1 MATKEQKLNIAD
13 ITFDDFI
20 GDGLNT
26 LDEQETNLK
35 DELENEE
42 ESEEDDDSNDSDNSD
57 SPSSKRNRR
66 DEDEDDDDEELQSNK
81 YSKDD
86 QDEDDEFDEED
97 SEESGSVAESIAKA
111 LGYDIENDYA
121 DTEEGLVEFTKDIAQ
136 NIAEDQLNELFQQF
150 PLVQK
155 HLDFVLAGGDSEKFF
170 QAYNP
175 NMDYS
180 NYEIDQNDNRT
191 QKAFVSEYFKSK
203 GHDEEFIKDMLEDYE
218 DSGKLYDKAIVA
230 QKQLATIQSREREQ
244 IVEQQKREKAEQEKS
259 QEEFWENV
267 AATID
272 QGKEFAG
279 IRIPEKEKAK
289 FFDYISA
296 PVDKSGR
303 TRRDMDYSNSD
314 LDVKLA
320 IDYLMYKGM
329 NLQDIITTKAK
340 TESVM
345 NLRDKIQR
353 NEERVK
359 NYGKVERNRTKKF
372 DPDQL
377 DMKKLFE

>member
-26 LDEQETNLK
+26 LDEQETNRK

-42 ESEEDDDSNDSDNSD
+42 EPEEDDDSDESDESD

-66 DEDEDDDDEELQSNK
+66 DEDDDDEELQSNK

>member
-26 LDEQETNLK
+26 LDEQEAKPK

-42 ESEEDDDSNDSDNSD
+42 ESEEDDSDDSDESE
-57 SPSSKRNRR
+57 SSSSKRNKG
-66 DEDEDDDDEELQSNK
+66 DEDDDDDEELQSKK
-81 YSKDD
+81 YARED
-86 QDEDDEFDEED
+86 QDDDEDVDDED

-111 LGYDIENDYA
+111 LGYEVENEYA
-121 DTEEGLVEFTKDIAQ
+121 DTEEGLIEFTKDIAQ

-175 NMDYS
+175 NLDYS
-180 NYEIDQNDNRT
+180 QYEIDQNDSRT

-218 DSGKLYDKAIVA
+218 DSGKLYDKAVIA
-230 QKQLATIQSREREQ
+230 QKQLATIQTKEREQ
-244 IVEQQKREKAEQEKS
+244 IVEQQKQERAQQEKA

-296 PVDKSGR
+296 PVDKTGK
-303 TRRDMDYSNSD
+303 TRRDMDYANSD

-340 TESVM
+340 TESVKS
-345 NLRDKIQR
+345 LRDKIQR

-359 NYGKVERNRTKKF
+359 NYGKIEKGKAKKF

>member
-26 LDEQETNLK
+26 LDEKEETTK

-42 ESEEDDDSNDSDNSD
+42 ESEEESDASE
-57 SPSSKRNRR
+57 SESEPESKSSRKRT
-66 DEDEDDDDEELQSNK
+66 DEDDDDDEELQSKK
-81 YSKDD
+81 YARED
-86 QDEDDEFDEED
+86 QEDDDESDEED
-97 SEESGSVAESIAKA
+97 SEEAGSVAESIAKA
-111 LGYDIENDYA
+111 LGYDIENTYA

-175 NMDYS
+175 STDYS
-180 NYEIDQNDNRT
+180 QYEISQNDSRT
-191 QKAFVSEYFKSK
+191 QKAFVSEYFKTK
-203 GHDEEFIKDMLEDYE
+203 GHDDEFIKDMLEDYE

-230 QKQLATIQSREREQ
+230 QKQLAAIQSREREQ
-244 IVEQQKREKAEQEKS
+244 IVEQQKRERQEQEK
-259 QEEFWENV
+259 QQQEFWESV
-267 AATID
+267 ASTID

-303 TRRDMDYSNSD
+303 TRRDMDYANSE

-340 TESVM
+340 TESVKS
-345 NLRDKIQR
+345 LRDKIQR

-359 NYGKVERNRTKKF
+359 NYGKIEKGKAKKF

>member
-1 MATKEQKLNIAD
+1 MATKEQKLNISD

-26 LDEQETNLK
+26 LDEQETNPK

-42 ESEEDDDSNDSDNSD
+42 EPEDTDESDDSESE
-57 SPSSKRNRR
+57 PSGRKSRR
-66 DEDEDDDDEELQSNK
+66 DED
-81 YSKDD
+81 
-86 QDEDDEFDEED
+86 DEDDESLQSSKYAKEDQENDEDVDDED
-97 SEESGSVAESIAKA
+97 EEESGSVAESIAKA

-170 QAYNP
+170 EAYNP
-175 NMDYS
+175 NTDYS
-180 NYEIDQNDNRT
+180 QYEIDQNDSRT

-218 DSGKLYDKAIVA
+218 DSGKLYDKAVVA

-244 IVEQQKREKAEQEKS
+244 IVEQQKRERADQEKQ

-296 PVDKSGR
+296 PVDKTGK
-303 TRRDMDYSNSD
+303 TRRDMDYANSE

-340 TESVM
+340 TESVK
-345 NLRDKIQR
+345 NLRDRIQS

-359 NYGKVERNRTKKF
+359 NYGKIEKGKTKKF
-372 DPDQL
+372 DPEQL

>member
-26 LDEQETNLK
+26 LDQQETNIK

-42 ESEEDDDSNDSDNSD
+42 EPEEDDESDDSESE
-57 SPSSKRNRR
+57 PSGRRNKR
-66 DEDEDDDDEELQSNK
+66 EDDDDDEGLQSNK
-81 YSKDD
+81 YARED
-86 QDEDDEFDEED
+86 QEDDEDFEDED

-244 IVEQQKREKAEQEKS
+244 IVEQQKREKEEQERQ

>member
-26 LDEQETNLK
+26 LDEQETKPK

-42 ESEEDDDSNDSDNSD
+42 ESEEESNDSESE
-57 SPSSKRNRR
+57 SESSGRKPSS
-66 DEDEDDDDEELQSNK
+66 DEDDDDDEELQSKK
-81 YSKDD
+81 YAKEDE
-86 QDEDDEFDEED
+86 EDDDESDEED

-175 NMDYS
+175 NLDYS
-180 NYEIDQNDNRT
+180 QYEIDQNDSRT

-218 DSGKLYDKAIVA
+218 DSGKLYDKAVVA
-230 QKQLATIQSREREQ
+230 QKQLATIQSKEREQ
-244 IVEQQKREKAEQEKS
+244 IVEQQKREKQEQEKA

-267 AATID
+267 ASTID

-303 TRRDMDYSNSD
+303 TRRDMDYSNSE

-340 TESVM
+340 TESVKS
-345 NLRDKIQR
+345 LRDKIQR

-359 NYGKVERNRTKKF
+359 NYGKVEKNRAKKF

>member
-26 LDEQETNLK
+26 LDETEETTQE
-35 DELENEE
+35 ELEDEDEE
-42 ESEEDDDSNDSDNSD
+42 LEEEDDDSEPTDSVEE
-57 SPSSKRNRR
+57 
-66 DEDEDDDDEELQSNK
+66 DEDEDDDEELQSNK
-81 YSKDD
+81 YARED
-86 QDEDDEFDEED
+86 QGDEDDVDDDEEG
-97 SEESGSVAESIAKA
+97 SSVADSIAKA
-111 LGYDIENDYA
+111 LGYELENDYA
-121 DTEEGLVEFTKDIAQ
+121 DTEEGLIEFTKDIAQ

-175 NMDYS
+175 SMDYS
-180 NYEIDQNDNRT
+180 QYEIDQNDSRT
-191 QKAFVSEYFKSK
+191 QKAFVAEYFKTK

-244 IVEQQKREKAEQEKS
+244 IVEQQKREREEQERQ

-303 TRRDMDYSNSD
+303 TRRDMDYANSD

-329 NLQDIITTKAK
+329 NLQDIITTRAK
-340 TESVM
+340 TESVK
-345 NLRDKIQR
+345 NLRERIQR

-359 NYGKVERNRTKKF
+359 NYGKVEKSRTKKF

>member
-26 LDEQETNLK
+26 LDQKEETTK

-42 ESEEDDDSNDSDNSD
+42 EPEKESDDSESESE
-57 SPSSKRNRR
+57 SESSGRKPSS
-66 DEDEDDDDEELQSNK
+66 DEDDDDDEELQSKK
-81 YSKDD
+81 YAR
-86 QDEDDEFDEED
+86 QDEEDDDESDEED

-175 NMDYS
+175 NLDYS
-180 NYEIDQNDNRT
+180 QYEIDQNDSRT

-218 DSGKLYDKAIVA
+218 DSGKLYDKAVVA
-230 QKQLATIQSREREQ
+230 QKQLATIQSKEREQ
-244 IVEQQKREKAEQEKS
+244 IVEQQKREKQEQEKA

-267 AATID
+267 ASTID

-296 PVDKSGR
+296 PVDKTGK
-303 TRRDMDYSNSD
+303 TRRDMDYANSE

-340 TESVM
+340 TESVKS
-345 NLRDKIQR
+345 LRDKIQR

-359 NYGKVERNRTKKF
+359 NYGKVEKNRAKKF

>member
-26 LDEQETNLK
+26 LDEKEETK
-35 DELENEE
+35 EEIKNEE
-42 ESEEDDDSNDSDNSD
+42 EPEEEPDDSDESESD
-57 SPSSKRNRR
+57 SPSSKRNRG
-66 DEDEDDDDEELQSNK
+66 DEDDDDDEELQSKK
-81 YSKDD
+81 YARDD
-86 QDEDDEFDEED
+86 QDEDDELDEED

-111 LGYDIENDYA
+111 LGYDIENTYA

-175 NMDYS
+175 NLDYS
-180 NYEIDQNDNRT
+180 QYEIAENDSRT

-230 QKQLATIQSREREQ
+230 QKQLAAIQSREREQ
-244 IVEQQKREKAEQEKS
+244 IVEQQKREKAEQEKA

-296 PVDKSGR
+296 PVDKTGK
-303 TRRDMDYSNSD
+303 TRRDMDYANSD

-340 TESVM
+340 TESVK
-345 NLRDKIQR
+345 NLRDRIQR

-359 NYGKVERNRTKKF
+359 NYGKIEKSKTKKF

>member
-26 LDEQETNLK
+26 LDEKQETPK

-42 ESEEDDDSNDSDNSD
+42 EPEEDNESDDSESE
-57 SPSSKRNRR
+57 PSGRKSRR
-66 DEDEDDDDEELQSNK
+66 DEDDDDDEELQSNK
-81 YSKDD
+81 YAREA
-86 QDEDDEFDEED
+86 QEDDEDVDDED
-97 SEESGSVAESIAKA
+97 SEGSGSVAESIAKA
-111 LGYDIENDYA
+111 LGYDIENNYA

-136 NIAEDQLNELFQQF
+136 NIAEDQLKELFEQF

-175 NMDYS
+175 SMDYS
-180 NYEIDQNDNRT
+180 QYEIDQNDSRT
-191 QKAFVSEYFKSK
+191 QKAFVAEYFKSK

-218 DSGKLYDKAIVA
+218 DSGKLYDKAVVA
-230 QKQLATIQSREREQ
+230 QKQLAAIQGREREQ
-244 IVEQQKREKAEQEKS
+244 IVEQQKRERQAQEK
-259 QEEFWENV
+259 QQTEFWENV

-279 IRIPEKEKAK
+279 IRIPEKEKSK

-303 TRRDMDYSNSD
+303 TRRDMDYANSE

-340 TESVM
+340 TESVKS
-345 NLRDKIQR
+345 LRDKIQR

-359 NYGKVERNRTKKF
+359 NYGKVEKTRAKKF

>member
-26 LDEQETNLK
+26 LDEKEETPK

-42 ESEEDDDSNDSDNSD
+42 ESEKESDDSESESEPE
-57 SPSSKRNRR
+57 SKSSRKRT
-66 DEDEDDDDEELQSNK
+66 DEDDEDDEELQSKK
-81 YSKDD
+81 YARED
-86 QDEDDEFDEED
+86 QEDDDESDEED
-97 SEESGSVAESIAKA
+97 SEEAGSVAESIAKA

-175 NMDYS
+175 TMDYS
-180 NYEIDQNDNRT
+180 QYEIDQNDSRT
-191 QKAFVSEYFKSK
+191 QKAFVSEYFKTK

-230 QKQLATIQSREREQ
+230 QKQLATIQSKEREQ
-244 IVEQQKREKAEQEKS
+244 IVEQQKRERQEQEK
-259 QEEFWENV
+259 QQQEFWENV
-267 AATID
+267 ASTID

-303 TRRDMDYSNSD
+303 TRRDMDYANSE

-340 TESVM
+340 TESVKS
-345 NLRDKIQR
+345 LRDKIQR

-359 NYGKVERNRTKKF
+359 NYGKIEKGKAKKF

>member
-26 LDEQETNLK
+26 LDEQETNPK
-35 DELENEE
+35 DEFENEE
-42 ESEEDDDSNDSDNSD
+42 ESEEDDDSDDSDDSG
-57 SPSSKRNRR
+57 SPSSRNNG
-66 DEDEDDDDEELQSNK
+66 DEEDDDEELQSKK
-81 YSKDD
+81 YSRDD
-86 QDEDDEFDEED
+86 QDEDDEFDEEN

-180 NYEIDQNDNRT
+180 QYEIDQNDSRT

-244 IVEQQKREKAEQEKS
+244 IVEQQKREKAEQERT

-340 TESVM
+340 TESVKS
-345 NLRDKIQR
+345 LRDKIQR

>member
-26 LDEQETNLK
+26 LDEQETKPK

-42 ESEEDDDSNDSDNSD
+42 ESEEDDSDDSDESE
-57 SPSSKRNRR
+57 SSSSKRTKG
-66 DEDEDDDDEELQSNK
+66 DEDDDDDEELQSKK
-81 YSKDD
+81 YARED
-86 QDEDDEFDEED
+86 QEDDDESDEED

-111 LGYDIENDYA
+111 LGYDIENNYA

-136 NIAEDQLNELFQQF
+136 NIAEDQINELFQQF

-155 HLDFVLAGGDSEKFF
+155 HLDFVMAGGDSEKFF
-170 QAYNP
+170 EAYNP
-175 NMDYS
+175 SKDYGQF
-180 NYEIDQNDNRT
+180 EIGKEDTRT
-191 QKAFVSEYFKSK
+191 QKTFVSEYFKSK

-218 DSGKLYDKAIVA
+218 DSGKLYDKALVA
-230 QKQLATIQSREREQ
+230 QKQLSAIQAKEREQ
-244 IVEQQKREKAEQEKS
+244 IVANQKRQQQETQQQQEQ
-259 QEEFWENV
+259 FWENV

-279 IRIPEKEKAK
+279 VRIPEKEKAK

-303 TRRDMDYSNSD
+303 TRRDMDYANSE

-340 TESVM
+340 TESVKS
-345 NLRDKIQR
+345 LRDKIQR

-359 NYGKVERNRTKKF
+359 NYGKVEKGKTKKF

>member
-26 LDEQETNLK
+26 LDEKQETPK

-42 ESEEDDDSNDSDNSD
+42 EPEEDNESDDSESE
-57 SPSSKRNRR
+57 PSGRKSRR
-66 DEDEDDDDEELQSNK
+66 DEDDDDDEELQSNK
-81 YSKDD
+81 YAREA
-86 QDEDDEFDEED
+86 QEDDEDVDDED
-97 SEESGSVAESIAKA
+97 SEGSGSVAESIAKA
-111 LGYDIENDYA
+111 LGYDIENNYA

-136 NIAEDQLNELFQQF
+136 NIAEDQLKELFEQF

-175 NMDYS
+175 SMDYS
-180 NYEIDQNDNRT
+180 QYEIDQNDSRT
-191 QKAFVSEYFKSK
+191 QKAFVAEYFKSK

-218 DSGKLYDKAIVA
+218 DSGKLYDKAVVA
-230 QKQLATIQSREREQ
+230 QKQLAAIQGREREQ
-244 IVEQQKREKAEQEKS
+244 IVEQQKRERQAQEK
-259 QEEFWENV
+259 QQTEFWENV

-303 TRRDMDYSNSD
+303 TRRDMDYANSE

-340 TESVM
+340 TESVKS
-345 NLRDKIQR
+345 LRDKIQR

-359 NYGKVERNRTKKF
+359 NYGKVEKTRAKKF

>member
-26 LDEQETNLK
+26 LDEQETKPK

-42 ESEEDDDSNDSDNSD
+42 ESEEDDSDESNNSE
-57 SPSSKRNRR
+57 SEPSGRKSRR
-66 DEDEDDDDEELQSNK
+66 DED
-81 YSKDD
+81 
-86 QDEDDEFDEED
+86 DEDDESLQSSKYAKEDQEDDEDVDDED

-175 NMDYS
+175 SMDYS
-180 NYEIDQNDNRT
+180 QYEIDQNDSRT

-230 QKQLATIQSREREQ
+230 QRQLASIQSREREQ
-244 IVEQQKREKAEQEKS
+244 IVEQQKHERAQQEKA

-303 TRRDMDYSNSD
+303 TRRDMDYSNSE

-340 TESVM
+340 TESVKS
-345 NLRDKIQR
+345 LRDKIQR

-359 NYGKVERNRTKKF
+359 NYGKIEKGKAKKF

>member
-26 LDEQETNLK
+26 LDEQETNPK

-42 ESEEDDDSNDSDNSD
+42 ESEEDDSDDSESESE
-57 SPSSKRNRR
+57 PSSRKRSS
-66 DEDEDDDDEELQSNK
+66 DEDDDDDEELQSNK
-81 YSKDD
+81 YAKED
-86 QDEDDEFDEED
+86 QEDDDESDEED

-175 NMDYS
+175 NLDYS
-180 NYEIDQNDNRT
+180 QYEIDQNDART
-191 QKAFVSEYFKSK
+191 QKAFVSEYFKTK

-230 QKQLATIQSREREQ
+230 QRQLASIQSREREQ
-244 IVEQQKREKAEQEKS
+244 IVEQQKHERAQQEKA

-303 TRRDMDYSNSD
+303 TRRDMDYSNSE

-329 NLQDIITTKAK
+329 NLQDIITTRAK
-340 TESVM
+340 TESVKS
-345 NLRDKIQR
+345 LRDKIQR

-359 NYGKVERNRTKKF
+359 NYGKIEKGKAKKF

>member
-26 LDEQETNLK
+26 LDEQETKPK

-42 ESEEDDDSNDSDNSD
+42 EPEE
-57 SPSSKRNRR
+57 
-66 DEDEDDDDEELQSNK
+66 DEDESDDSESEPSGRKSRGDEDDDDDDEELQSKK
-81 YSKDD
+81 YARED
-86 QDEDDEFDEED
+86 QGDDEDVDDED

-111 LGYDIENDYA
+111 LGYDIENEYA

-175 NMDYS
+175 NLDYS
-180 NYEIDQNDNRT
+180 QYEIDQNDSRT

-203 GHDEEFIKDMLEDYE
+203 GHDEEFIKDMLDDYE
-218 DSGKLYDKAIVA
+218 DSGKLYDKAVVA
-230 QKQLATIQSREREQ
+230 QKQLAAIQSREREQ
-244 IVEQQKREKAEQEKS
+244 IVEQQKQARAEQEKA

-303 TRRDMDYSNSD
+303 TRRDMDYANSE

-340 TESVM
+340 TESVKS
-345 NLRDKIQR
+345 LRDKIQR

-359 NYGKVERNRTKKF
+359 NYGKIEKGKAKKF

>member
-26 LDEQETNLK
+26 LDEQEETTKN
-35 DELENEE
+35 ELENEE
-42 ESEEDDDSNDSDNSD
+42 DPDQGDEPDNSESESSSRKRRRDDDD
-57 SPSSKRNRR
+57 
-66 DEDEDDDDEELQSNK
+66 DEDEDLQANKYDKEDQEDDDES
-81 YSKDD
+81 
-86 QDEDDEFDEED
+86 DEEG
-97 SEESGSVAESIAKA
+97 SEESGSIADSIAKA
-111 LGYDIENDYA
+111 LGYDIENSYA
-121 DTEEGLVEFTKDIAQ
+121 DTEEGLLEFTKDIAQ
-136 NIAEDQLNELFQQF
+136 NIAEDQINDLFQQF

-175 NMDYS
+175 TTDYS
-180 NYEIDQNDNRT
+180 QYEIDQNDSRT
-191 QKAFVSEYFKSK
+191 QKAFVSEYFKNK

-218 DSGKLYDKAIVA
+218 DSGKLYDKAVVA
-230 QKQLATIQSREREQ
+230 QKQLATIQSKEREQ
-244 IVEQQKREKAEQEKS
+244 IVEQQKREKQEQEKS

-267 AATID
+267 ASTID

-289 FFDYISA
+289 FFDYISE
-296 PVDKSGR
+296 PVDKTGK
-303 TRRDMDYSNSD
+303 TRRDMDYSNSN

-340 TESVM
+340 TESVKS
-345 NLRDKIQR
+345 LRDKIQR

-359 NYGKVERNRTKKF
+359 NYGKVEKNRTKKF
-372 DPDQL
+372 DPEQL

>member
-1 MATKEQKLNIAD
+1 MATKEQKLNISD

-26 LDEQETNLK
+26 LDEQETNPK

-42 ESEEDDDSNDSDNSD
+42 EPEDTDESDDSESE
-57 SPSSKRNRR
+57 PSGRKSRR
-66 DEDEDDDDEELQSNK
+66 DED
-81 YSKDD
+81 
-86 QDEDDEFDEED
+86 DEDDESLQSSKYAKEDQENDEDVDDED
-97 SEESGSVAESIAKA
+97 EEESGSVAESIAKA

-170 QAYNP
+170 EAYNP
-175 NMDYS
+175 NTDYS
-180 NYEIDQNDNRT
+180 QYEIDQNDSRT

-218 DSGKLYDKAIVA
+218 DSGKLYDKAVVA

-244 IVEQQKREKAEQEKS
+244 IVEQQKRERADQEKQ

-296 PVDKSGR
+296 PVDKTGK
-303 TRRDMDYSNSD
+303 TRRDMDYANSE

-340 TESVM
+340 TESVK
-345 NLRDKIQR
+345 NLRDRIQS

-359 NYGKVERNRTKKF
+359 NYGKVEKNRTKKF
-372 DPDQL
+372 DPEQL

>member
-26 LDEQETNLK
+26 LNEQEETLK

-42 ESEEDDDSNDSDNSD
+42 ESEEESDDSESESE
-57 SPSSKRNRR
+57 PSSRKRSS
-66 DEDEDDDDEELQSNK
+66 DEDDDDDEELQSNK
-81 YSKDD
+81 YAKED
-86 QDEDDEFDEED
+86 QEDDDESDEED

-175 NMDYS
+175 NLDYS
-180 NYEIDQNDNRT
+180 QYEIDQNDART
-191 QKAFVSEYFKSK
+191 QKAFVSEYFKTK

-230 QKQLATIQSREREQ
+230 QRQLASIQSREREQ
-244 IVEQQKREKAEQEKS
+244 IVEQQKHERAQQEKA

-303 TRRDMDYSNSD
+303 TRRDMDYSNSE

-329 NLQDIITTKAK
+329 NLQDIITTRAK
-340 TESVM
+340 TESVKS
-345 NLRDKIQR
+345 LRDKIQR

-359 NYGKVERNRTKKF
+359 NYGKIEKGKAKKF

>member
-26 LDEQETNLK
+26 LDEKEETPK

-42 ESEEDDDSNDSDNSD
+42 EPEE
-57 SPSSKRNRR
+57 
-66 DEDEDDDDEELQSNK
+66 DEDESDDSESEPSGRKSRGDEDEDDDEELQSNK
-81 YSKDD
+81 YAREDKDD
-86 QDEDDEFDEED
+86 DEDVDDED
-97 SEESGSVAESIAKA
+97 SEVSGSVADSIAKA
-111 LGYDIENDYA
+111 LGYELENDYA
-121 DTEEGLVEFTKDIAQ
+121 DTEEGLIEFTKDIAQ
-136 NIAEDQLNELFQQF
+136 NIAEDQINELFQQF

-155 HLDFVLAGGDSEKFF
+155 HLDYVMAGGDSEKFF
-170 QAYNP
+170 EAYNP
-175 NMDYS
+175 SKDYGQV
-180 NYEIDQNDNRT
+180 EIEKEDTRT
-191 QKAFVSEYFKSK
+191 QKTFVAEYFRSK
-203 GHDEEFIKDMLEDYE
+203 GHDDEFIKDMLEDYE

-230 QKQLATIQSREREQ
+230 QKQLAVIQNKEREQ
-244 IVEQQKREKAEQEKS
+244 IVANQRRQQQEVQAQ

-303 TRRDMDYSNSD
+303 TRRDMDYANSE

-340 TESVM
+340 TESVKS
-345 NLRDKIQR
+345 LRDKIQR

-359 NYGKVERNRTKKF
+359 NYGKVEKTRAKKF

>member
-26 LDEQETNLK
+26 LDEQEETTK

-42 ESEEDDDSNDSDNSD
+42 ESEEDDDSDDSDESE
-57 SPSSKRNRR
+57 SPRSKRSRG
-66 DEDEDDDDEELQSNK
+66 DEDDDDDEGLQSSK
-81 YSKDD
+81 YARED
-86 QDEDDEFDEED
+86 QEDDEDDSDED
-97 SEESGSVAESIAKA
+97 SEEYGSVAESIAKA
-111 LGYDIENDYA
+111 LGYDIENEYA

-136 NIAEDQLNELFQQF
+136 NIAEDQLNELFEQF

-175 NMDYS
+175 NLDYS
-180 NYEIDQNDNRT
+180 QYEIDQNDSRT
-191 QKAFVSEYFKSK
+191 QKAFVSEYFKTK

-244 IVEQQKREKAEQEKS
+244 IVEQQKRERAEQEKA

-296 PVDKSGR
+296 PVDKTGK
-303 TRRDMDYSNSD
+303 TRRDMDYANSD

-340 TESVM
+340 TESVK

-359 NYGKVERNRTKKF
+359 NYGKVEKNRAKKF

>member
-26 LDEQETNLK
+26 LDEQEETTKN
-35 DELENEE
+35 ELENEE
-42 ESEEDDDSNDSDNSD
+42 DPDQGDESDDSESE
-57 SPSSKRNRR
+57 SSSRKRRG
-66 DEDEDDDDEELQSNK
+66 EDDDDDDEDLQANK
-81 YSKDD
+81 YNKED
-86 QDEDDEFDEED
+86 QEDDDESDEED
-97 SEESGSVAESIAKA
+97 SEESGSVADSIAKA
-111 LGYDIENDYA
+111 LGYDVENSYA
-121 DTEEGLVEFTKDIAQ
+121 DTEEGLIEFTKDIAQ
-136 NIAEDQLNELFQQF
+136 NIAEDQIKELFEQF

-175 NMDYS
+175 TMDYS
-180 NYEIDQNDNRT
+180 QYEIDQNDSRT
-191 QKAFVSEYFKSK
+191 QKAFVSEYFKNK

-218 DSGKLYDKAIVA
+218 DSGKLYDKAVVA
-230 QKQLATIQSREREQ
+230 QKQLATIQSKEREQ
-244 IVEQQKREKAEQEKS
+244 IVEQQKLEKKEQEKS

-296 PVDKSGR
+296 PVDKTGK
-303 TRRDMDYSNSD
+303 TRRDMDYSNSN

-340 TESVM
+340 TESVKS
-345 NLRDKIQR
+345 LRDKIQR

-359 NYGKVERNRTKKF
+359 NYGKVEKNRTKKF
-372 DPDQL
+372 DPEQL

>member
-1 MATKEQKLNIAD
+1 M
-13 ITFDDFI
+13 
-20 GDGLNT
+20 
-26 LDEQETNLK
+26 
-35 DELENEE
+35 
-42 ESEEDDDSNDSDNSD
+42 
-57 SPSSKRNRR
+57 
-66 DEDEDDDDEELQSNK
+66 
-81 YSKDD
+81 
-86 QDEDDEFDEED
+86 
-97 SEESGSVAESIAKA
+97 
-111 LGYDIENDYA
+111 
-121 DTEEGLVEFTKDIAQ
+121 
-136 NIAEDQLNELFQQF
+136 FQQF

-175 NMDYS
+175 NLDYS
-180 NYEIDQNDNRT
+180 QYEIDQNDSRT

-203 GHDEEFIKDMLEDYE
+203 GHDEEFIKDMLDDYE
-218 DSGKLYDKAIVA
+218 DSGKLYDKAVVA
-230 QKQLATIQSREREQ
+230 QKQLAAIQSREREQ
-244 IVEQQKREKAEQEKS
+244 IVEQQKQARAEQEKA

-303 TRRDMDYSNSD
+303 TRRDMDYANSE

-340 TESVM
+340 TESVKS
-345 NLRDKIQR
+345 LRDKIQR

-359 NYGKVERNRTKKF
+359 NYGKIEKGKAKKF

>member
-26 LDEQETNLK
+26 LDEKEETPK

-42 ESEEDDDSNDSDNSD
+42 EPEESEDESDDSESE
-57 SPSSKRNRR
+57 PSGRKSRG
-66 DEDEDDDDEELQSNK
+66 DEDDDDDEELQSNK
-81 YSKDD
+81 YAREDKDD
-86 QDEDDEFDEED
+86 DEDVDDED

-175 NMDYS
+175 NLDYS
-180 NYEIDQNDNRT
+180 QYEIDQNDNRT
-191 QKAFVSEYFKSK
+191 QKAFVSEYFKTK

-230 QKQLATIQSREREQ
+230 QKQLAAIQSREREQ
-244 IVEQQKREKAEQEKS
+244 IVEQQKREREQQEKQ

-279 IRIPEKEKAK
+279 ILIPEKEKAK

-303 TRRDMDYSNSD
+303 TRRDMDYANSE

-340 TESVM
+340 TESVKS
-345 NLRDKIQR
+345 LRDKIQR

-359 NYGKVERNRTKKF
+359 NYGKVEKNRTKKF

>member
-26 LDEQETNLK
+26 LDEKEETPK
-35 DELENEE
+35 EELENEE
-42 ESEEDDDSNDSDNSD
+42 DPEESEDSDEPSD
-57 SPSSKRNRR
+57 KEGDDRG
-66 DEDEDDDDEELQSNK
+66 DEDDDDDEELQSKK
-81 YSKDD
+81 YAKDD
-86 QDEDDEFDEED
+86 QDEDDGLDEED

-111 LGYDIENDYA
+111 LGYDIENTYE

-175 NMDYS
+175 NLDYS
-180 NYEIDQNDNRT
+180 QYEIDQNDSRT
-191 QKAFVSEYFKSK
+191 QKAFVAEYFKSK

-218 DSGKLYDKAIVA
+218 DSGKLYDKAMVA
-230 QKQLATIQSREREQ
+230 QKQLAAIQNREREQ
-244 IVEQQKREKAEQEKS
+244 IVEQQRREKAEQEKA

-296 PVDKSGR
+296 PVDKTGR
-303 TRRDMDYSNSD
+303 TRRDMDYANSE

-340 TESVM
+340 TESVK
-345 NLRDKIQR
+345 NLRDRIQR

-359 NYGKVERNRTKKF
+359 NYGKVEKNRAKKF
-372 DPDQL
+372 DPDHL

>member
-26 LDEQETNLK
+26 LDEKEETTK

-42 ESEEDDDSNDSDNSD
+42 ESEEESDDSESESEPE
-57 SPSSKRNRR
+57 SKSSRKRT
-66 DEDEDDDDEELQSNK
+66 DEDDEDDEELQSKK
-81 YSKDD
+81 YARED
-86 QDEDDEFDEED
+86 QEDDEESDEEG

-175 NMDYS
+175 TMDYS
-180 NYEIDQNDNRT
+180 QYEIDQNDSRT
-191 QKAFVSEYFKSK
+191 QKAFVSEYFKTK

-230 QKQLATIQSREREQ
+230 QKQLATIQSKEREQ
-244 IVEQQKREKAEQEKS
+244 IVEQQKRERQEQEK
-259 QEEFWENV
+259 QQQEFWENV
-267 AATID
+267 ASTID

-303 TRRDMDYSNSD
+303 TRRDMDYANSE

-340 TESVM
+340 TESVKS
-345 NLRDKIQR
+345 LRDKIQR

-359 NYGKVERNRTKKF
+359 NYGKIEKGKAKKF

>member
-86 QDEDDEFDEED
+86 QDEADEFDEDD

>member
-26 LDEQETNLK
+26 LDQQEEPLK

-42 ESEEDDDSNDSDNSD
+42 ESEENEDESDDSESE
-57 SPSSKRNRR
+57 PSSRKSRG
-66 DEDEDDDDEELQSNK
+66 DDDDEELQSKK
-81 YSKDD
+81 YARED
-86 QDEDDEFDEED
+86 QEDDDESDEED

-111 LGYDIENDYA
+111 LGYDIENEYA

-175 NMDYS
+175 NLDYS
-180 NYEIDQNDNRT
+180 QYEIDQNDSRT

-203 GHDEEFIKDMLEDYE
+203 GHDEEFIKDMLDDYE
-218 DSGKLYDKAIVA
+218 DSGKLYDKAVVA
-230 QKQLATIQSREREQ
+230 QKQLAGIQSREREQ
-244 IVEQQKREKAEQEKS
+244 IVEQQKQAKIEQEKA

-303 TRRDMDYSNSD
+303 TRRDMDYANSE

-340 TESVM
+340 TQSVM

-359 NYGKVERNRTKKF
+359 NYGKIEKNKAKKF

>member
-26 LDEQETNLK
+26 LDEQEETTK

-42 ESEEDDDSNDSDNSD
+42 EESEDTDESDDSESE
-57 SPSSKRNRR
+57 PSGRKSRR
-66 DEDEDDDDEELQSNK
+66 DED
-81 YSKDD
+81 
-86 QDEDDEFDEED
+86 DEDDESLQSSKYAKEDQEDDEDVDDED

-175 NMDYS
+175 NLDYS
-180 NYEIDQNDNRT
+180 QYEIDQNDART
-191 QKAFVSEYFKSK
+191 QKAFVSEYFKTK

-230 QKQLATIQSREREQ
+230 QKQLASIQSREREQ
-244 IVEQQKREKAEQEKS
+244 IVEQQKHARAEQEKA

-303 TRRDMDYSNSD
+303 TRRDMDYANSE

-340 TESVM
+340 TESVKS
-345 NLRDKIQR
+345 LRDKIQR

-359 NYGKVERNRTKKF
+359 NYGKIEKGKAKKF

>member
-20 GDGLNT
+20 GDGLNA
-26 LDEQETNLK
+26 LDETEETTQEEL
-35 DELENEE
+35 DEEVDEE
-42 ESEEDDDSNDSDNSD
+42 DEDGSDDSESEPSGRRGKDD
-57 SPSSKRNRR
+57 
-66 DEDEDDDDEELQSNK
+66 DDDDEELQSNK
-81 YSKDD
+81 YARED
-86 QDEDDEFDEED
+86 QEDDDDAEEENED
-97 SEESGSVAESIAKA
+97 GGSVADSIAKA
-111 LGYDIENDYA
+111 LGYELENDYA

-155 HLDFVLAGGDSEKFF
+155 HLDYVLAGGDSEKFF
-170 QAYNP
+170 EAYNP
-175 NMDYS
+175 NQDYGQ
-180 NYEIDQNDNRT
+180 YEIDQNDTRT
-191 QKAFVSEYFKSK
+191 QKTFVAEYFKSK
-203 GHDEEFIKDMLEDYE
+203 GHDDEFIKDMLEDYE

-230 QKQLATIQSREREQ
+230 QKQLAAIQSREREQ
-244 IVEQQKREKAEQEKS
+244 IVASQKKQQAEMQAQNEQ
-259 QEEFWENV
+259 FWENV

-303 TRRDMDYSNSD
+303 TRRDMDYANSE

-340 TESVM
+340 TQSVM

-359 NYGKVERNRTKKF
+359 NYGKVEKNKTKKF

>member
-26 LDEQETNLK
+26 LDQQETNIK

-42 ESEEDDDSNDSDNSD
+42 EPEEDDESDDSESQ
-57 SPSSKRNRR
+57 PSGKRNRGE
-66 DEDEDDDDEELQSNK
+66 DDDEDDEGLQSNK
-81 YSKDD
+81 YARED
-86 QDEDDEFDEED
+86 QEDDEDFEDED

-180 NYEIDQNDNRT
+180 QYEIDQNDSRT

-244 IVEQQKREKAEQEKS
+244 IVEQQKREREEQERQ

-303 TRRDMDYSNSD
+303 TRRDMDYSNSE

-340 TESVM
+340 TQSVL

-359 NYGKVERNRTKKF
+359 NYGKVEKNRTKKF

-377 DMKKLFE
+377 DMKRLFE

>member
-26 LDEQETNLK
+26 LDEKEEAPK
-35 DELENEE
+35 DEVKDEELEEEE
-42 ESEEDDDSNDSDNSD
+42 ESDDSEVSSSKKDEDDD
-57 SPSSKRNRR
+57 
-66 DEDEDDDDEELQSNK
+66 DDDDEELQSKK
-81 YSKDD
+81 YGRDA
-86 QDEDDEFDEED
+86 QGDEDDDVEEDEEG
-97 SEESGSVAESIAKA
+97 GSVANSIAKA
-111 LGYDIENDYA
+111 LGYEIENEYA
-121 DTEEGLVEFTKDIAQ
+121 DTEEGLIEFTKDIAQ

-180 NYEIDQNDNRT
+180 QYEIDQNDSRT
-191 QKAFVSEYFKSK
+191 QKAFVAEYFKTK

-218 DSGKLYDKAIVA
+218 DSGKLYDKAVVA
-230 QKQLATIQSREREQ
+230 QKQLAAIQSREREQ
-244 IVEQQKREKAEQEKS
+244 IVEQQKREREQQEK
-259 QEEFWENV
+259 QQQEFWENV

-303 TRRDMDYSNSD
+303 TRRDMDYANSE

-340 TESVM
+340 TESVK
-345 NLRDKIQR
+345 NLRDRIQR

-359 NYGKVERNRTKKF
+359 NYGKVEKNKTKKF

>member
-26 LDEQETNLK
+26 LDEQEETTN
-35 DELENEE
+35 ELENEE
-42 ESEEDDDSNDSDNSD
+42 EPEEDDESDDSESE
-57 SPSSKRNRR
+57 PSGRKSRG
-66 DEDEDDDDEELQSNK
+66 EDDDDDEDLQSNK
-81 YSKDD
+81 YARED
-86 QDEDDEFDEED
+86 QEDDEDFDDED

-175 NMDYS
+175 NADYS
-180 NYEIDQNDNRT
+180 QYEIDQNDSRT
-191 QKAFVSEYFKSK
+191 QKAFVSEYFKTK

-218 DSGKLYDKAIVA
+218 DSGKLYDKAMVA
-230 QKQLATIQSREREQ
+230 QKQLAAIQSREREQ
-244 IVEQQKREKAEQEKS
+244 IVEQQKREKQEQEKQ

-296 PVDKSGR
+296 PVDKTGK
-303 TRRDMDYSNSD
+303 TRRDMDYANSE

-340 TESVM
+340 TQSVM

-359 NYGKVERNRTKKF
+359 NYGKVEKNRAKKF

>member
-26 LDEQETNLK
+26 LDEQEETTK

-42 ESEEDDDSNDSDNSD
+42 EPEDEDGESEDSDSE
-57 SPSSKRNRR
+57 PSGRRNRE
-66 DEDEDDDDEELQSNK
+66 EDEDDDDEELQSKK
-81 YSKDD
+81 YARQNQEDD
-86 QDEDDEFDEED
+86 EESDEDD
-97 SEESGSVAESIAKA
+97 SEEAGSVAESIAKA

-180 NYEIDQNDNRT
+180 QYEIDKGDSRT
-191 QKAFVSEYFKSK
+191 QKAFVSEYFKNK

-230 QKQLATIQSREREQ
+230 QKQLAAIQSREREQ
-244 IVEQQKREKAEQEKS
+244 IVEQQKQERAQQEKA

-303 TRRDMDYSNSD
+303 TRRDMDYASSE

-340 TESVM
+340 TESVKS
-345 NLRDKIQR
+345 LRDKIQR
-353 NEERVK
+353 NEDRVK
-359 NYGKVERNRTKKF
+359 NYGKVEKGRAKKF

>member
-26 LDEQETNLK
+26 LDQQETNIK

-42 ESEEDDDSNDSDNSD
+42 EPEEDDESDDSESQ
-57 SPSSKRNRR
+57 PSGKRNRR
-66 DEDEDDDDEELQSNK
+66 EDDDEDDEGLQSNK
-81 YSKDD
+81 YARED
-86 QDEDDEFDEED
+86 QEDDEDFEDED

-244 IVEQQKREKAEQEKS
+244 IVEQQKREKEEQERQ

-272 QGKEFAG
+272 QGREFAG